1 MGGISIS
8 LTEVVE
14 EVIISGKSTVKEID
28 QGIFFFIKNI
38 KNNNN

>member
-1 MGGISIS
+1 MHEEEISIS

-28 QGIFFFIKNI
+28 QGIFFYK
-38 KNNNN
+38 KYKK

>member
-1 MGGISIS
+1 MHEEEISIS

-28 QGIFFFIKNI
+28 QGIFFYKQ
-38 KNNNN
+38 